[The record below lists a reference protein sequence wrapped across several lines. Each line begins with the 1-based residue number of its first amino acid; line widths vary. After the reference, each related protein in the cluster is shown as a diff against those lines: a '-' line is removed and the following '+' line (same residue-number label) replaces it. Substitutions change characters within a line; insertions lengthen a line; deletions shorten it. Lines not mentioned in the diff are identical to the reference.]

1 MITFNIKRVV
11 RHSKKSCRRFLKIIE
26 YITYRPIPKDLTD
39 VDTKNFYYTDWRGH
53 SFLINPERLLYAR
66 QEGYTSSELVFY
78 VRLASLRNL
87 AEYRAMGTTTLDL
100 LACKKKEA
108 QINQNRLLRIKDDRV
123 YFIFE
128 EDLTTRR
135 ELWH

>member
-1 MITFNIKRVV
+1 MITFNIKTVV
-11 RHSKKSCRRFLKIIE
+11 RHSNKSCRKFLKIIE
-26 YITYRPIPKDLTD
+26 YITYRPYAKDLSD
-39 VDTKNFYYTDWRGH
+39 VNTLNFYYTDWQGH
-53 SFLINPERLLYAR
+53 SFLKNPEKLLYAR

-87 AEYRAMGTTTLDL
+87 AQYRAMGTTTLDL
-100 LACKKKEA
+100 LACIKKES

-128 EDLTTRR
+128 EDITTRS